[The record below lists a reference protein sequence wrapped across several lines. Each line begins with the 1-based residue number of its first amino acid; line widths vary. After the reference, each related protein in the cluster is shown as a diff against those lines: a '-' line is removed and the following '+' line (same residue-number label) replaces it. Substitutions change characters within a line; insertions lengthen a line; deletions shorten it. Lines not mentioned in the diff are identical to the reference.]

1 MKQKY
6 TLYEAI
12 KDKLSPNTRRKL
24 DSQMRFN
31 ELVKA
36 RKKKEL
42 EGEL

>member
-24 DSQMRFN
+24 ESQMRFN
-31 ELVKA
+31 ELTKQ
-36 RKKKEL
+36 RNKDNENEL
-42 EGEL
+42 